1 LRALVSLVL
10 VSLIGASSAWGAT
23 EPADV
28 SLLVAPFEIVAP
40 TGADLPEIDLLLA
53 DRLGTRGL
61 GRVVGPGAL
70 SVDPVAEPTPEQLR
84 TWAEGSRTELVV
96 VGRTTM
102 IGRRLSLDVRLRNAV
117 NGETV
122 GTYVAEAARPED
134 LGTAVDRLAGQ
145 IVDGALTVAV
155 LAPVSAAAPQEAVA
169 EGSAAEGSTAE
180 PKAASAPKARQP
192 LSIRSDEM
200 EAVEGDG
207 GSRRFLFKRNVRLR
221 QGEMFVRSQRMEASY
236 PAGASEPA
244 KMVATG
250 GVILRQAGRRAKCD
264 SATFYPKEQRVVCM
278 GNDAELEQGGTS
290 LRGKEIEFFLDTERM
305 VIRGGADVF
314 MEPGGAG
321 SGGQGQ

>member
-10 VSLIGASSAWGAT
+10 LSLIGASPAWGAT
-23 EPADV
+23 KPEDV

-40 TGADLPEIDLLLA
+40 AGADLPEIALLLA

-70 SVDPVAEPTPEQLR
+70 SIEPVAEPSPEQLR

-102 IGRRLSLDVRLRNAV
+102 IGRRLSLDVRLRNAA

-145 IVDGALTVAV
+145 VVEGALTVAV
-155 LAPVSAAAPQEAVA
+155 LAPVSAAAPQEEAA
-169 EGSAAEGSTAE
+169 AGSVEEGSTAE
-180 PKAASAPKARQP
+180 PKPRQP
-192 LSIRSDEM
+192 LSIKADEM
-200 EAVEGDG
+200 EAVEGAG

-221 QGEMFVRSQRMEASY
+221 QGEMFVRSRRMEALY

-244 KMVATG
+244 KMTAAG
-250 GVILRQAGRRAKCD
+250 DVILRQAGRRATCET
-264 SATFYPKEQRVVCM
+264 ATFYPKEQRVVCK

-314 MEPGGAG
+314 MEPANAG

>member
-1 LRALVSLVL
+1 LRALASVVFLL
-10 VSLIGASSAWGAT
+10 LIGASPAWGET
-23 EPADV
+23 KPEDV
-28 SLLVAPFEIVAP
+28 SLLVAPFEVVAP
-40 TGADLPEIDLLLA
+40 AGADLPAIDVLLA

-70 SVDPVAEPTPEQLR
+70 SIDPVAEPSPEQLR

-96 VGRTTM
+96 VGRSTM
-102 IGRRLSLDVRLRNAV
+102 IGRRLSLDVRLRNAA

-134 LGTAVDRLAGQ
+134 LGTAVDRLAGAV
-145 IVDGALTVAV
+145 VDGALTVAV
-155 LAPVSAAAPQEAVA
+155 LAPVSAPAPPEGAAAEEAQEGSGDEPKQAAAPKRRE
-169 EGSAAEGSTAE
+169 
-180 PKAASAPKARQP
+180 P
-192 LSIRSDEM
+192 LSIKADEM
-200 EAVEGDG
+200 EAVEGGG
-207 GSRRFLFKRNVRLR
+207 GSRRFLFRRNVRLR

-236 PAGASEPA
+236 PAGASEPT
-244 KMVATG
+244 KMTATG
-250 GVILRQAGRRAKCD
+250 DVILRQAGRRAKCE
-264 SATFYPKEQRVVCM
+264 SATFYPKEQRVVCQ

-314 MEPGGAG
+314 MEPGDAG